1 MAHMVVWTVHGYALS
16 GFYVG
21 DNMNRRSKNI
31 NAQMIKHNLVLV
43 PGLMCDHSVW
53 DPLLEGISPLAGAQI
68 IDHGQADSLV
78 DMAHQLL
85 ALAPPRFALAG
96 HSMGGRVALEVMRLA
111 PQRVTHLA
119 LMDTGYL
126 PKAAGAAG
134 EAEVAKRMTLVAL
147 AHNEGVRAMALQW
160 VQGMVATH
168 RLSDAVL
175 IESVV
180 AMLDRKSAQVFA
192 RQIKAL
198 IERPD
203 ASDVLRQLQLP
214 TLVLC
219 GAQDSWSNP
228 AQHEEIAALIPARPA
243 VVSVPDA
250 GHMVTMERPDAVV
263 QAFKDWLSM
272 P

>member
-1 MAHMVVWTVHGYALS
+1 MS
-16 GFYVG
+16 
-21 DNMNRRSKNI
+21 
-31 NAQMIKHNLVLV
+31 KHNLVLV

-53 DPLLEGISPLAGAQI
+53 DPLLKGISGTACVQI

-78 DMAHQLL
+78 TMAQQLL
-85 ALAPPRFALAG
+85 ALAPERFALAG

-134 EAEVAKRMTLVAL
+134 QAEVDKRMALMAVAR
-147 AHNEGVRAMALQW
+147 EQGVRAMAQQW
-160 VQGMVATH
+160 VQGMVAPH
-168 RLSDAVL
+168 RLTDGVL
-175 IESVV
+175 IERVV

-192 RQIKAL
+192 HQIKAL

-219 GAQDSWSNP
+219 GELDSWSNVP
-228 AQHEEIAALIPARPA
+228 QHEEIAALIPARPPVVA
-243 VVSVPDA
+243 VPQA
-250 GHMVTMERPDAVV
+250 GHMVTMERPEPVV
-263 QAFKDWLSM
+263 QAFKEWLSM
-272 P
+272 PCA